1 LGRHSTAFVA
11 SRAGLQAGVVMTGG
25 QFNKFFSGTFCER
38 DGAFVAPSRFDVTY
52 HGTYAAGIN
61 INVGGPV
68 TDLKPLTGT
77 VDPDITPP
85 RNNRAMYAA

>member
-1 LGRHSTAFVA
+1 
-11 SRAGLQAGVVMTGG
+11 MTGG
-25 QFNKFFSGTFCER
+25 QFNKFFSGTFYER

-85 RNNRAMYAA
+85 ATIGLCTRPDVCECRSERQGR